1 MAVGNEVTVKYC
13 DKGDTEGDL
22 EFVVPATAGVVES
35 VDLTVIVWSEFVL
48 GDLEFVVPIE
58 SVDLMACVGSFEKSV
73 FISPKLSVS
82 VTKTLN
88 HLFKNSILY
97 TLVRESCSCCSE
109 TKCSQF
115 IEDWFSIV
123 LHVLPQLL
131 VDTGMESSTQNYK

>member
-1 MAVGNEVTVKYC
+1 MAVGNEGTVKYC
-13 DKGDTEGDL
+13 DKGNTEGDL

-48 GDLEFVVPIE
+48 GDLEFAVPVE

-88 HLFKNSILY
+88 HLFKIQYCIYLSGKVALAAQ
-97 TLVRESCSCCSE
+97 
-109 TKCSQF
+109 K
-115 IEDWFSIV
+115 
-123 LHVLPQLL
+123 
-131 VDTGMESSTQNYK
+131 QNAHNL